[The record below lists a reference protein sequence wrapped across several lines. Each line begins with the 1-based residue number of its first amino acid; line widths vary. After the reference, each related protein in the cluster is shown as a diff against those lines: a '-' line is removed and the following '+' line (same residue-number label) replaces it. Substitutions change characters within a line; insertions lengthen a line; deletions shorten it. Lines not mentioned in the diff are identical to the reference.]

1 MTKPQAALL
10 DSIPGIGADST
21 KTILSIIGTNI
32 ISRFPTNRHLCSWAG
47 VSPGNNECAG
57 KRYSGRTTKRNK
69 VIKSTFVQC
78 AHSTVMVKA
87 SFFYTQYQRLKQRLS
102 VRRGKKKRAI
112 VAVSHSI
119 LAAI

>member
-1 MTKPQAALL
+1 MAKPQAALL

-32 ISRFPTNRHLCSWAG
+32 SRFPTNQHLCSWAG

-69 VIKSTFVQC
+69 VLKSTFVQC

-102 VRRGKKKRAI
+102 VRRGKKRAI